1 MGARS
6 FLVSIAVMLAMAVST
21 RHVHAQAS
29 PDPATADAEAR
40 AREAFQRGR
49 IHYDNGEF
57 DQAAV
62 AFEEA
67 HSLSHR
73 HALLYNLYLAY
84 RDANQQEKAAEALRN
99 YLDRVEVIENRPQ
112 LEARL
117 KALEE
122 GIAAR
127 RAAEAQKAQAGQES
141 APTTQATT
149 PATQADTSD
158 EPANPNWWVLPVAVG
173 GAGAALMLGGI
184 ATGVMAKSK
193 QKELDDKCSNGVC
206 DPSLKSTAD
215 SGKTLALVT
224 DVLLIGGGAALAT
237 GAVLLFIKKPEA
249 SEEPDAS
256 ASVVCTPRLCGG
268 SMAVRF

>member
-1 MGARS
+1 MRAGS
-6 FLVSIAVMLAMAVST
+6 FVAAIALTVAILIFGV
-21 RHVHAQAS
+21 RAQAQTS
-29 PDPATADAEAR
+29 PQTPSADESQ

-67 HSLSHR
+67 YTLSHR

-127 RAAEAQKAQAGQES
+127 KAREAQEAQAAAQPQTAAPSAAVIDGADAPES
-141 APTTQATT
+141 
-149 PATQADTSD
+149 DHR
-158 EPANPNWWVLPVAVG
+158 WWMLPVVLG
-173 GAGAALMLGGI
+173 GTGAAMMVGGI
-184 ATGVMAKSK
+184 ATGVMASSK
-193 QKELDDKCSNGVC
+193 QKELEDKCVNGVC
-206 DPSLKSTAD
+206 DQSLKSTAD

-224 DVLLIGGGAALAT
+224 DVLLIGGGAVLAT
-237 GAVLLFIKKPEA
+237 GAVLFFVKKPKA
-249 SEEPDAS
+249 SEEPGAS
-256 ASVVCTPRLCGG
+256 AGVMCTPRLCGG
-268 SMAVRF
+268 SLRLRF

>member
-1 MGARS
+1 MALGIAIVSSGAR
-6 FLVSIAVMLAMAVST
+6 
-21 RHVHAQAS
+21 VHAQGA
-29 PDPATADAEAR
+29 PTQAVDETE

-57 DQAAV
+57 DQAAT
-62 AFEEA
+62 AFEQA
-67 HSLSHR
+67 YSLSHR

-84 RDANQQEKAAEALRN
+84 RDANQQEKAAEALGN

-127 RAAEAQKAQAGQES
+127 KAEEAAKAQAAA
-141 APTTQATT
+141 APSTTAAAPSEAGASGEPENKRWWLT
-149 PATQADTSD
+149 PVVIGS
-158 EPANPNWWVLPVAVG
+158 
-173 GAGAALMLGGI
+173 AGAAMMVGSI
-184 ATGVMAKSK
+184 ATGLMANSK
-193 QKELDDKCSNGVC
+193 QKELDDKCVNGTC

-224 DVLLIGGGAALAT
+224 DILLIGGGAVLAT
-237 GAVLLFIKKPEA
+237 GAVLFFVKKPKA
-249 SEEPDAS
+249 SEQPSTSAS
-256 ASVVCTPRLCGG
+256 AICTPRLCGG
-268 SMAVRF
+268 SLAVRF

>member
-1 MGARS
+1 MRAGSWLAAIALTVAIVTSGAR
-6 FLVSIAVMLAMAVST
+6 
-21 RHVHAQAS
+21 AQAQAPQTQGVDES
-29 PDPATADAEAR
+29 Q

-62 AFEEA
+62 AFEQA
-67 HSLSHR
+67 YSLSHR

-127 RAAEAQKAQAGQES
+127 KAEEAAQAQAEA
-141 APTTQATT
+141 APTTA
-149 PATQADTSD
+149 A
-158 EPANPNWWVLPVAVG
+158 PVASSQEGASELENKRWWLMPVAIG
-173 GAGAALMLGGI
+173 GAGAAILLGGV
-184 ATGVMAKSK
+184 ATGVMANSK
-193 QKELDDKCSNGVC
+193 QKELDDKCTNGTC

-215 SGKTLALVT
+215 SGKTLAVVT
-224 DVLLIGGGAALAT
+224 DIALTVGGLTLAT
-237 GAVLLFIKKPEA
+237 GVVLLFVKKPKAAEQPA
-249 SEEPDAS
+249 TSAS
-256 ASVVCTPRLCGG
+256 AVCTPRLCGG
-268 SMAVRF
+268 SVAVRF